1 MAARFNVPGK
11 RRRVETVPHRSMFTH
26 LTGQARRVLRLAHQE
41 AFQRNH
47 DYVGSEHLL
56 LAMLREGGGEAARLL
71 AGCGVD
77 PDQVAAALDTELRP
91 AIRLLELERL
101 PLTLAVQRV
110 LDNAFAEAERVG
122 QAEAGVAHLLLGI
135 LAEYDSQAAQILERA
150 GLSYDRCRQQVEGGG
165 VAENRDRLVQTAAP
179 AIPGSTRDPSA
190 QELEARISVDV
201 LPREW
206 RPRPG
211 ATPVQERAV
220 EAQLRGT
227 QVVLGGILGA
237 LALYEMYGWIGV
249 PLGILLGIMV
259 AAFQNSVLGCLFAGT
274 AGFFIGLQYIRDGIW
289 IIFTTT
295 LVGVFLGS
303 WLGHAW
309 RPVHPAAPPRD
320 GEDE

>member
-1 MAARFNVPGK
+1 M
-11 RRRVETVPHRSMFTH
+11 
-26 LTGQARRVLRLAHQE
+26 
-41 AFQRNH
+41 
-47 DYVGSEHLL
+47 
-56 LAMLREGGGEAARLL
+56 
-71 AGCGVD
+71 
-77 PDQVAAALDTELRP
+77 
-91 AIRLLELERL
+91 
-101 PLTLAVQRV
+101 
-110 LDNAFAEAERVG
+110 
-122 QAEAGVAHLLLGI
+122 
-135 LAEYDSQAAQILERA
+135 
-150 GLSYDRCRQQVEGGG
+150 SYDRRRQQVEGGG

-179 AIPGSTRDPSA
+179 AIPGSTRDPAA
-190 QELEARISVDV
+190 QELEACISVDK